1 MKKPRLYPV
10 LLFFL
15 LLSVTILRLLYSG
28 SLTLDPDEAYYW
40 EWSRHLALSYY
51 DHPPLVAYLIFL
63 FTRLGENSA
72 LFVRMGA
79 VTLALGATLLLYFL
93 AKDMFREEKIA
104 FLSALL
110 FIIIPIFS
118 VGAVVITPDTPVSF
132 FWILSLYFLYKV
144 ASREKSGWW
153 YLLGISLGLG
163 LLSKYTMILFVPSL
177 FLFLI
182 LSGRNRKWLFR
193 KELYLALF
201 IALLLFSPVIF
212 WNSQHAWISFRYQ
225 LAHGV
230 SSKVR
235 ISTFT
240 FLQFL
245 GAQFLLISPLLWIA
259 SITGMVISGYIG
271 IKEKKDNFLLLF
283 SLAIITIL
291 FFNIL
296 SFQDKMQ
303 GNWPITGYITTLIS
317 VSALFQR
324 FSLSLR
330 RRGKK
335 LLKGFFL
342 LALVFSFLLTLFI
355 HLQALFSLVPIPV
368 NMDTTNALYG
378 WKELGKEVSRMRE
391 ETPGRVKPF
400 IMANSHQV
408 AGELAFYTDK
418 QYETYQEKGKGL
430 PKQYNYWSDFNS
442 LIGRDAIYV
451 EEGNG
456 QIGKN
461 VRDAFRSIVK
471 KDSLKIYRRGKQ
483 IKTFSLYRCRDF
495 RGWQ

>member
-15 LLSVTILRLLYSG
+15 LLSVTILRLFYTG
-28 SLTLDPDEAYYW
+28 YLTLDPDEAYYW

-63 FTRLGENSA
+63 FTHLGENSA
-72 LFVRMGA
+72 LFVRMGT

-118 VGAVVITPDTPVSF
+118 VGAVVITPDTPLGF
-132 FWILSLYFLYKV
+132 FWILSLYFLYKATARKKTV
-144 ASREKSGWW
+144 WW

-177 FLFLI
+177 FLFLL
-182 LSGRNRKWLFR
+182 LSGKSRKWLLR

-212 WNSQHAWISFRYQ
+212 WNSQHDWISFRYQ

-230 SSKVR
+230 NSQARVS
-235 ISTFT
+235 IST

-259 SITGMVISGYIG
+259 SIAGIVISGYIG
-271 IKEKKDNFLLLF
+271 IKERKDSFLLLF
-283 SLAIITIL
+283 SLAAIPIL
-291 FFNIL
+291 FFNVL
-296 SFQDKMQ
+296 SFQDKME
-303 GNWPITGYITTLIS
+303 GNWPITGYIAALITM
-317 VSALFQR
+317 SALFSR

-330 RRGKK
+330 RKGRK
-335 LLKGFFL
+335 LLRAFFL
-342 LALVFSFLLTLFI
+342 LALIFSFSLTLFI
-355 HLQALFSLVPIPV
+355 HLQALFSLFPIPAD
-368 NMDTTNALYG
+368 MDTTNALYG

-400 IMANSHQV
+400 ILANSHQL

-418 QYETYQEKGKGL
+418 QYETYQVKGNGP
-430 PKQYNYWSDFNS
+430 PKQYNYWSDFHS

-451 EEGNG
+451 KEGDE
-456 QIGKN
+456 QIGRD
-461 VRDAFRSIVK
+461 VRAAFHSIVK
-471 KDSLKIYRRGKQ
+471 QDSLKIYRRGKLL
-483 IKTFSLYRCRDF
+483 KTFSLYRCRDF
-495 RGWQ
+495 RGWP